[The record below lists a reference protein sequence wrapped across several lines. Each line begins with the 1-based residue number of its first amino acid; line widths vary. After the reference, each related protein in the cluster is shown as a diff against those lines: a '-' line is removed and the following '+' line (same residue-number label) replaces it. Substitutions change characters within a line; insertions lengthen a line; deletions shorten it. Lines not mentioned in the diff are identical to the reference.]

1 MIASG
6 KMFGPHQSVIL
17 HLLDIPPMEQ
27 ALKGVEMEILDCA
40 FPLVKGIVATSDLK
54 TAFTLVGNTHGRYHI
69 SNYEMLLS
77 SVELSQER
85 REWNVKTC

>member
-17 HLLDIPPMEQ
+17 HLLDIPPMEA

-54 TAFTLVGNTHGRYHI
+54 AAFTSVGNV
-69 SNYEMLLS
+69 L
-77 SVELSQER
+77 
-85 REWNVKTC
+85 